1 MDILLDT
8 HVFIWWDTRSPR
20 LGETARRAI
29 TGRTNRVFVS
39 AASIWEIATKRRR
52 GKLSFPG
59 SLTSAVAAN
68 RFFEIAASGADC
80 EAAGDLAWVHA
91 DPFDRLIIAQARARS
106 LTLTTDDSVM
116 QGFAGVGTASVS
128 PFLFVRAARPA
139 RADIERGLRCI
150 HAGDN
155 IRKGQKRGRDPR
167 LHCRGHAQF

>member
-1 MDILLDT
+1 VRLAAEVDLLLDT

-29 TGRTNRVFVS
+29 TERTNRVFVS
-39 AASIWEIATKRRR
+39 AASIWEIATKRRA

-80 EAAGDLAWVHA
+80 EAAGDLEWIHA

-106 LTLTTDDSVM
+106 LILITDDSVLRR
-116 QGFAGVGTASVS
+116 FTGVALLS
-128 PFLFVRAARPA
+128 AY
-139 RADIERGLRCI
+139 
-150 HAGDN
+150 
-155 IRKGQKRGRDPR
+155 
-167 LHCRGHAQF
+167 